1 MEATN
6 NKKEIVVL
14 RIYAILILLYA
25 ASDIITE
32 ILPKFLKIS
41 IIPNATLINHF
52 FILTGISLYIT
63 PTNIIVG
70 YGLLRRR
77 FWARYGAIAVML
89 TIFPYT
95 FGQYLY
101 LGK

>member
-6 NKKEIVVL
+6 NKKEFFVL
-14 RIYAILILLYA
+14 RIYSILILLYA
-25 ASDIITE
+25 AFDIITE
-32 ILPKFLKIS
+32 ILPKILRVS
-41 IIPNATLINHF
+41 IIQKTTLINHCF
-52 FILTGISLYIT
+52 TFTGISLYIT
-63 PTNIIVG
+63 PINIIVG

-77 FWARYGAIAVML
+77 FWARYGVIAVML